1 MTFFV
6 EQLNTKS
13 DEVIRVGETETLN
26 DAIEIAKHII
36 DEYLERNRYF
46 YDASADARYN
56 ATADALYT
64 RYQESGPVPCI
75 FRDDGETLDDRNFDH
90 LHYASLQCVKVFEE
104 DDALMLPIASMELMP
119 KEYAGIGC

>member
-6 EQLNTKS
+6 EQLNTTS
-13 DEVIRVGETETLN
+13 DEVTRVGEAKTLE
-26 DAIEIAKHII
+26 DAIELAKCTI
-36 DEYLERNRYF
+36 DEYLERHSY
-46 YDASADARYN
+46 YN
-56 ATADALYT
+56 ASADALYT
-64 RYQESGPVPCI
+64 RYQESGLMPCI
-75 FRDDGETLDDRNFDH
+75 FCDHEESLNVRSFDH

>member
-46 YDASADARYN
+46 YDASADA
-56 ATADALYT
+56 LYT

-90 LHYASLQCVKVFEE
+90 LHYASLQCVRLCKGMKAPTPQV
-104 DDALMLPIASMELMP
+104 ASMNV
-119 KEYAGIGC
+119 